1 MTSYVLPKVVNLQN
15 ATMVEKQGSEMLTQ
29 TSKIQTLE
37 VDCQALTDFDSSLIA
52 ICIAWQKQISMQSQN
67 TRDAQNSL
75 QLIHAPEK
83 LRILARVYGVDDIL
97 SIH

>member
-1 MTSYVLPKVVNLQN
+1 
-15 ATMVEKQGSEMLTQ
+15 
-29 TSKIQTLE
+29 
-37 VDCQALTDFDSSLIA
+37 
-52 ICIAWQKQISMQSQN
+52 MQSQN